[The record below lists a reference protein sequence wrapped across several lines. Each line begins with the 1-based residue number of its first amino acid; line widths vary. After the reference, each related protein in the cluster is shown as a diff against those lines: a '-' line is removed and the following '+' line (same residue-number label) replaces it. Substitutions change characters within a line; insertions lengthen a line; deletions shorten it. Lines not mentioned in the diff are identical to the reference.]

1 MKTNI
6 HLDEEELK
14 KIEKIKSLLEIPPK
28 KREDKTCLEL
38 MNLTKDLKVFE
49 NIARSIEHQ
58 NICSSITLVTC
69 KPNDIVIRQGDQGD
83 CLYYILHGLVSIQLS
98 IQIDTGIQDKN
109 QIVNVEKNIGE
120 LRDGEIFGELA
131 LLYNIPRTAS
141 VIALTDTSLIKID
154 KMPFTKYLKNV
165 FEGQLQDQIE
175 FLQICPIFNKMPKE
189 LLIKLGIRSVIKKFA
204 TGQIILK
211 NDTKSDSIF
220 VIRRGT
226 VKVIKEI
233 LFIKNENKIRK
244 KRLRRNRS
252 QILDYEDYTN
262 RQQLENEKVLE
273 LLALGPSEEDM
284 REDNFIKK
292 SITLE
297 ILKIGDIFPSYYSS
311 NELYLDVQF
320 ESDNPCELIELDI
333 SHIKEIIPETF
344 EFIKKYSKPYPS
356 EEFLRRFHYYNESW
370 LKYKKDL
377 KYSILADSLNKNTV
391 KKNDMRTKIYK
402 KKDIIGLK
410 LPLIFSPKNQNM
422 KFK

>member
-109 QIVNVEKNIGE
+109 QIVIVEKNIGE

-402 KKDIIGLK
+402 KKDIIGIK

>member
-69 KPNDIVIRQGDQGD
+69 KPNDIVIRQGDLGD
-83 CLYYILHGLVSIQLS
+83 CLYYILHGLVTIQLS

-109 QIVNVEKNIGE
+109 QIVIVEKNIGE

-370 LKYKKDL
+370 LRYKKDL

>member
-131 LLYNIPRTAS
+131 LLYNIPRAAS

-211 NDTKSDSIF
+211 NDTKSESIF

>member
-83 CLYYILHGLVSIQLS
+83 CLYYILHGLVTIQLS

-109 QIVNVEKNIGE
+109 QIVIVEKNIGE

-131 LLYNIPRTAS
+131 LLYNIPRAAS

-211 NDTKSDSIF
+211 NDTKSESIF

>member
-1 MKTNI
+1 MKTNT

-49 NIARSIEHQ
+49 NIAKSIEHQ

-69 KPNDIVIRQGDQGD
+69 KPNEVVIRQGDQGD

-109 QIVNVEKNIGE
+109 QIVNVVKNIGE
-120 LRDGEIFGELA
+120 LKDGEIFGELA

-141 VIALTDTSLIKID
+141 IIALTDTSLIKID

-175 FLQICPIFNKMPKE
+175 FLQICPIFNKMPKD
-189 LLIKLGIRSVIKKFA
+189 LLIKIGIRAVIKKFA
-204 TGQIILK
+204 TGQVILK

-244 KRLRRNRS
+244 KRMKRNRS

-333 SHIKEIIPETF
+333 SHIKEIIPDTF

-370 LKYKKDL
+370 LRYKKDL
-377 KYSILADSLNKNTV
+377 KYNILADSLNKNTV
-391 KKNDMRTKIYK
+391 RKNDMRTKIYK

-410 LPLIFSPKNQNM
+410 LPLIFRPKNQNM

>member
-1 MKTNI
+1 MKTNT

-49 NIARSIEHQ
+49 NIAKSIEHQ

-69 KPNDIVIRQGDQGD
+69 KPNEVVIRQGDQGD

-109 QIVNVEKNIGE
+109 QIVNVVKNIGE
-120 LRDGEIFGELA
+120 LKDGEIFGELA

-141 VIALTDTSLIKID
+141 IIALTDTSLIKID

-175 FLQICPIFNKMPKE
+175 FLQICPIFNKMPKD
-189 LLIKLGIRSVIKKFA
+189 LLIKIGIRAVIKKFA
-204 TGQIILK
+204 TGQVILK

-244 KRLRRNRS
+244 KRMRRNRS

-297 ILKIGDIFPSYYSS
+297 ILKIGDIFPSYYAVNS
-311 NELYLDVQF
+311 LYLDVNF
-320 ESDNPCELIELDI
+320 EADTPCEFIAMKLSDI
-333 SHIKEIIPETF
+333 QEIVPDTY
-344 EFIKKYSKPYPS
+344 EFIKKYAKPYPG
-356 EEFLRRFHYYNESW
+356 EEFLRKFYYYNDSW
-370 LKYKKDL
+370 NKYKNALKYN
-377 KYSILADSLNKNTV
+377 IIADSIN
-391 KKNDMRTKIYK
+391 Y
-402 KKDIIGLK
+402 
-410 LPLIFSPKNQNM
+410 NM
-422 KFK
+422 YYH

>member
-6 HLDEEELK
+6 HLDEEEFK

-69 KPNDIVIRQGDQGD
+69 KPNDIVIRQGEQGD

-109 QIVNVEKNIGE
+109 QIVIVEKNIGE

-154 KMPFTKYLKNV
+154 KMPFNKYLKNV

-244 KRLRRNRS
+244 KRMRRNRS

-262 RQQLENEKVLE
+262 RQQIENEKVLE

-344 EFIKKYSKPYPS
+344 EFIKKYSKPYPG

-370 LKYKKDL
+370 LRYKKDL
-377 KYSILADSLNKNTV
+377 KYNILADSLNKNTV

-402 KKDIIGLK
+402 KKDIVGLK
-410 LPLIFSPKNQNM
+410 LPLIFRSKNQNM

>member
-109 QIVNVEKNIGE
+109 QIVIVEKNIGE

-211 NDTKSDSIF
+211 NDTKSESIF

-370 LKYKKDL
+370 LRYKKDL

>member
-211 NDTKSDSIF
+211 NDTKSESIF

>member
-28 KREDKTCLEL
+28 KRGDKTCLEL

-109 QIVNVEKNIGE
+109 QIVIVEKNIGE

-211 NDTKSDSIF
+211 NDTKSESIF

-410 LPLIFSPKNQNM
+410 LPLIFRPKNQNM

>member
-1 MKTNI
+1 
-6 HLDEEELK
+6 
-14 KIEKIKSLLEIPPK
+14 
-28 KREDKTCLEL
+28 

-83 CLYYILHGLVSIQLS
+83 CLYYILHGLVTIQLS

-109 QIVNVEKNIGE
+109 QIVIVEKNIGE

>member
-109 QIVNVEKNIGE
+109 QIVIVEKNIGE

-211 NDTKSDSIF
+211 NDTKSESIF

>member
-69 KPNDIVIRQGDQGD
+69 KPNDIVIRQGDLGD
-83 CLYYILHGLVSIQLS
+83 CLYYILHGLVTIQLS

-109 QIVNVEKNIGE
+109 QIVIVEKNIGE

-211 NDTKSDSIF
+211 NDTKSESIF

>member
-69 KPNDIVIRQGDQGD
+69 KPNDIVIRQGDLGD
-83 CLYYILHGLVSIQLS
+83 CLYYILHGLVTIQLS

-109 QIVNVEKNIGE
+109 QIVIVEKNIGE
-120 LRDGEIFGELA
+120 LKDGEIFGELA

-141 VIALTDTSLIKID
+141 IIALTDTSLIKID
-154 KMPFTKYLKNV
+154 KMPFNKYLKNV

-175 FLQICPIFNKMPKE
+175 FLQICPIFHKMPKE

-244 KRLRRNRS
+244 KRMRRNRS

-370 LKYKKDL
+370 LRYKKDL
-377 KYSILADSLNKNTV
+377 KYSILAESLNKNTV

>member
-28 KREDKTCLEL
+28 KRGDKTCLEL

-83 CLYYILHGLVSIQLS
+83 CLYYILHGLVTIQLS

-109 QIVNVEKNIGE
+109 QIVIVEKNIGE

-211 NDTKSDSIF
+211 NDTKSESIF

>member
-1 MKTNI
+1 MKTNT

-69 KPNDIVIRQGDQGD
+69 KPNEVVIKQGDQGD

-109 QIVNVEKNIGE
+109 QIVIVEKNIGE
-120 LRDGEIFGELA
+120 LRDGEIFGEIA

-141 VIALTDTSLIKID
+141 IIALTDTSLIKID
-154 KMPFTKYLKNV
+154 KMPFNKYLKNV

-175 FLQICPIFNKMPKE
+175 FLKICPIFNKMPKE
-189 LLIKLGIRSVIKKFA
+189 LLIKLGIRSVMKKFA

-244 KRLRRNRS
+244 KRMRRNRS

-370 LKYKKDL
+370 LRYKKDL
-377 KYSILADSLNKNTV
+377 KYNILADSLNKNTV
-391 KKNDMRTKIYK
+391 RKNDMRTKIYK

-410 LPLIFSPKNQNM
+410 LPLIFRSKNQNM

>member
-1 MKTNI
+1 MKTNT
-6 HLDEEELK
+6 HLDEAELK

-69 KPNDIVIRQGDQGD
+69 KPNEVVIKQGDQGD

-109 QIVNVEKNIGE
+109 QIVIVEKNIGE
-120 LRDGEIFGELA
+120 LRDGEIFGEIA

-141 VIALTDTSLIKID
+141 IIALTDTSLIKID
-154 KMPFTKYLKNV
+154 KMPFNKYLKNV

-175 FLQICPIFNKMPKE
+175 FLKICPIFNKMPKE
-189 LLIKLGIRSVIKKFA
+189 LLIKLGIRSVMKKFA

-244 KRLRRNRS
+244 KRMRRNRS

-370 LKYKKDL
+370 LRYKKDL
-377 KYSILADSLNKNTV
+377 KYNILADSLNKNTV
-391 KKNDMRTKIYK
+391 RKNDMRTKIYK

-410 LPLIFSPKNQNM
+410 LPLIFRSKNQNM

>member
-69 KPNDIVIRQGDQGD
+69 KPNEVVIKQGDQGD
-83 CLYYILHGLVSIQLS
+83 SLYYILHGLVSIQLS

-154 KMPFTKYLKNV
+154 KMPFNKYLKNV

-175 FLQICPIFNKMPKE
+175 FLQICPIFHKMPKE

-244 KRLRRNRS
+244 KRMRKNRS

-262 RQQLENEKVLE
+262 RQQLENEKILE

-284 REDNFIKK
+284 KEDNFIKK
-292 SITLE
+292 RITLE

-320 ESDNPCELIELDI
+320 ESDNPCELI
-333 SHIKEIIPETF
+333 
-344 EFIKKYSKPYPS
+344 
-356 EEFLRRFHYYNESW
+356 
-370 LKYKKDL
+370 
-377 KYSILADSLNKNTV
+377 
-391 KKNDMRTKIYK
+391 
-402 KKDIIGLK
+402 
-410 LPLIFSPKNQNM
+410 
-422 KFK
+422 

>member
-1 MKTNI
+1 
-6 HLDEEELK
+6 
-14 KIEKIKSLLEIPPK
+14 
-28 KREDKTCLEL
+28 

-109 QIVNVEKNIGE
+109 QIVIVEKNIGE

-211 NDTKSDSIF
+211 NDTKSESIF

-370 LKYKKDL
+370 LRYKKDL

>member
-1 MKTNI
+1 MKTNT

-28 KREDKTCLEL
+28 KRGDKTCLEL

-49 NIARSIEHQ
+49 NIAKSIEHQ

-69 KPNDIVIRQGDQGD
+69 KPNEVVIRQGDQGD

-109 QIVNVEKNIGE
+109 QIVNVVKNIGE

-141 VIALTDTSLIKID
+141 IIALTDTSLIKID

-175 FLQICPIFNKMPKE
+175 FLQICPIFNKMPKD
-189 LLIKLGIRSVIKKFA
+189 LLIKIGIRAVIKKFA
-204 TGQIILK
+204 TGQVILK

-244 KRLRRNRS
+244 KRMRRNRS

-292 SITLE
+292 SIILE

-333 SHIKEIIPETF
+333 SHIKEIIPDTF

-370 LKYKKDL
+370 LRYKKDL
-377 KYSILADSLNKNTV
+377 KYNILADSLNKNTV
-391 KKNDMRTKIYK
+391 RKNDMRTKIYK

-410 LPLIFSPKNQNM
+410 LPLIFRPKNQNM

>member
-1 MKTNI
+1 MKTNT
-6 HLDEEELK
+6 HLDAEEKE
-14 KIEKIKSLLEIPPK
+14 KIEKIKDLLEIPPK

-38 MNLTKDLKVFE
+38 MNLTKNLKIFE

-58 NICSSITLVTC
+58 NICGTITLSNY
-69 KPNDIVIRQGDQGD
+69 KPNEIIIKQGDIGD
-83 CLYYILHGLVSIQLS
+83 CLYYILHGLVAIQLS

-120 LRDGEIFGELA
+120 LKDGEIFFFFS
-131 LLYNIPRTAS
+131 LLYNIPRTATI
-141 VIALTDTSLIKID
+141 IALTETSLIKID
-154 KMPFTKYLKNV
+154 KIPFNKYLKNL

-175 FLQICPIFNKMPKE
+175 FLQICPIFNKLPKD
-189 LLIKLGIRSVIKKFA
+189 LIIKLGIRTNIKKYA

-211 NDTKSDSIF
+211 NDSKCDSIF

-226 VKVIKEI
+226 VKVVKEI
-233 LFIKNENKIRK
+233 KFVKNETKIRQKRMK
-244 KRLRRNRS
+244 KTRS
-252 QILDYEDYTN
+252 QIIDFNDYNN
-262 RQQLENEKVLE
+262 REQIEKERILE
-273 LLALGPSEEDM
+273 LLSHGPSDEDLKEE
-284 REDNFIKK
+284 NYVNK

-311 NELYLDVQF
+311 NELYLDVLF

-344 EFIKKYSKPYPS
+344 EFIKKYSKPYPN

-370 LKYKKDL
+370 MKFKKNVKYN
-377 KYSILADSLNKNTV
+377 IMADALNKKSV
-391 KKNDMRTKIYK
+391 KINNMRNKIYK
-402 KKDIIGLK
+402 KKDVCELK
-410 LPLIFSPKNQNM
+410 LPLIFSLKNNNM

>member
-69 KPNDIVIRQGDQGD
+69 KPNDIVIRQGDLGD
-83 CLYYILHGLVSIQLS
+83 CLYYILHGLVTIQLS

-109 QIVNVEKNIGE
+109 QIVIVEKNIGE

-211 NDTKSDSIF
+211 NDTKSESIF

-370 LKYKKDL
+370 LRYKKDL

>member
-1 MKTNI
+1 MKTNT

-69 KPNDIVIRQGDQGD
+69 KPNEVVIRQGDQGD

-109 QIVNVEKNIGE
+109 QIVNVVKNIGE
-120 LRDGEIFGELA
+120 LKDGEIFGELA

-141 VIALTDTSLIKID
+141 IIALTDTSLIKID

-175 FLQICPIFNKMPKE
+175 FLQICPIFNKMPKD
-189 LLIKLGIRSVIKKFA
+189 LLIKIGIRAVIKKFA
-204 TGQIILK
+204 TGQVILK

-244 KRLRRNRS
+244 KRMRRNRS

-333 SHIKEIIPETF
+333 SHIKEIIPDTF

-370 LKYKKDL
+370 LRYKKDL
-377 KYSILADSLNKNTV
+377 KYNILADSLNKNTV
-391 KKNDMRTKIYK
+391 RKNDMRTKIYK
-402 KKDIIGLK
+402 KKDIFGLK
-410 LPLIFSPKNQNM
+410 LPLIFRPKNQNM

>member
-1 MKTNI
+1 MKINT

-28 KREDKTCLEL
+28 KREDKISLEL

-58 NICSSITLVTC
+58 NICSSLTLVTC
-69 KPNDIVIRQGDQGD
+69 KPNEVIIKQGDQGD

-120 LRDGEIFGELA
+120 LKDGEIFGELA

-154 KMPFTKYLKNV
+154 KMPFNKYLKNL

-175 FLQICPIFNKMPKE
+175 FLKICPIFNKMPME
-189 LLIKLGIRSVIKKFA
+189 LLIKLGIRAVIKKFA
-204 TGQIILK
+204 TGQVILK

-262 RQQLENEKVLE
+262 RQQLENEKILE

-284 REDNFIKK
+284 KEDNFIKK

-344 EFIKKYSKPYPS
+344 EFIKKYSKPYPN

-377 KYSILADSLNKNTV
+377 KYNILADSLNKNTV
-391 KKNDMRTKIYK
+391 RKNDMRTKIYK

-410 LPLIFSPKNQNM
+410 LPLIFRSKNQNM

>member
-28 KREDKTCLEL
+28 KRGDKTCLEL

-109 QIVNVEKNIGE
+109 QIVIVEKNIGE

-211 NDTKSDSIF
+211 NDTKSESIF

-370 LKYKKDL
+370 LRYKKDL

>member
-1 MKTNI
+1 MKTNT

-28 KREDKTCLEL
+28 KRGDKTCLEL

-49 NIARSIEHQ
+49 NIAKSIEHQ

-69 KPNDIVIRQGDQGD
+69 KPNEVVIRQGDQGD

-109 QIVNVEKNIGE
+109 QIVNVVKNIGE
-120 LRDGEIFGELA
+120 LKDGEIFGELA

-141 VIALTDTSLIKID
+141 IIALTDTSLIKID

-175 FLQICPIFNKMPKE
+175 FLQICPIFNKMPKD
-189 LLIKLGIRSVIKKFA
+189 LLIKIGIRAVIKKFA
-204 TGQIILK
+204 TGQVILK

-244 KRLRRNRS
+244 KRMRRNRS

-333 SHIKEIIPETF
+333 SHIKEIIPDTF

-370 LKYKKDL
+370 LRYKKDL
-377 KYSILADSLNKNTV
+377 KYNILADSLNKNTV
-391 KKNDMRTKIYK
+391 RKNDMRTKIYK

-410 LPLIFSPKNQNM
+410 LPLIFRPKNQNM

>member
-6 HLDEEELK
+6 HLDEEEFK

-69 KPNDIVIRQGDQGD
+69 KPNDIVIRQGEQGD

-109 QIVNVEKNIGE
+109 QIVIVEKNIGE

-211 NDTKSDSIF
+211 NDTKSESIF

>member
-1 MKTNI
+1 MKTNT

-28 KREDKTCLEL
+28 KRGDKTCLEL

-58 NICSSITLVTC
+58 NICSSITLVMC
-69 KPNDIVIRQGDQGD
+69 KPNEVVIRQGDQGD
-83 CLYYILHGLVSIQLS
+83 SLYYILHGLVSIQLS

-120 LRDGEIFGELA
+120 LKDGEIFGELA

-141 VIALTDTSLIKID
+141 IIALTDTALIKID
-154 KMPFTKYLKNV
+154 KMPFNKYLKNV

-175 FLQICPIFNKMPKE
+175 FLQICPIFHKMPKE

-244 KRLRRNRS
+244 KRMRKNRS

-284 REDNFIKK
+284 KEDNFIKK
-292 SITLE
+292 RITLE

-344 EFIKKYSKPYPS
+344 EFIKKYSKPYPG

-377 KYSILADSLNKNTV
+377 KYNIMADSLNKNTV
-391 KKNDMRTKIYK
+391 RKNDMRTKIYK
-402 KKDIIGLK
+402 KKDIIRLK
-410 LPLIFSPKNQNM
+410 LPLIFHPKNQNM

>member
-28 KREDKTCLEL
+28 KRGDKTCLEL

-83 CLYYILHGLVSIQLS
+83 CLYYILHGLVTIQLS

-109 QIVNVEKNIGE
+109 QIVIVEKNIGE

>member
-1 MKTNI
+1 MKTNT
-6 HLDEEELK
+6 HLDAEEKE
-14 KIEKIKSLLEIPPK
+14 KIEKIKDLLEIPPK

-38 MNLTKDLKVFE
+38 MNLTKNLKIFE

-58 NICSSITLVTC
+58 NICGTITLSNY
-69 KPNDIVIRQGDQGD
+69 KPNEIIIKQGDIGD
-83 CLYYILHGLVSIQLS
+83 CLYYILHGLVAIQLS

-120 LRDGEIFGELA
+120 LKDGEIFGELA
-131 LLYNIPRTAS
+131 LLYNIPRTATI
-141 VIALTDTSLIKID
+141 IALTETSLIKID
-154 KMPFTKYLKNV
+154 KIPFNKYLKNL

-175 FLQICPIFNKMPKE
+175 FLQICPIFNKLPKD
-189 LLIKLGIRSVIKKFA
+189 LIIKLGIRTNIKKYA

-211 NDTKSDSIF
+211 NDSKCDSIF

-226 VKVIKEI
+226 VKVVKEI
-233 LFIKNENKIRK
+233 KFVKNETKIRQKRMK
-244 KRLRRNRS
+244 KTRS
-252 QILDYEDYTN
+252 QIIDFNDYNN
-262 RQQLENEKVLE
+262 REQIEKERILE
-273 LLALGPSEEDM
+273 LLSHGPSDEDLKEE
-284 REDNFIKK
+284 NYVNK

-344 EFIKKYSKPYPS
+344 EFIKKYSKPYPN

-370 LKYKKDL
+370 MKFKKNVKYN
-377 KYSILADSLNKNTV
+377 IMADALNKKSV
-391 KKNDMRTKIYK
+391 KINNMRNKIYK
-402 KKDIIGLK
+402 KKDVCELK
-410 LPLIFSPKNQNM
+410 LPLIFSLKNNNM

>member
-131 LLYNIPRTAS
+131 LLYNIPRAAS

-211 NDTKSDSIF
+211 NDTKSESIF

-410 LPLIFSPKNQNM
+410 LPLK
-422 KFK
+422 

>member
-1 MKTNI
+1 MKTNT

-69 KPNDIVIRQGDQGD
+69 KPNEVVIKQGDQGD

-109 QIVNVEKNIGE
+109 QIVIVEKNIGE
-120 LRDGEIFGELA
+120 LRDGEIFGEIA

-141 VIALTDTSLIKID
+141 IIALTDTSLIKID
-154 KMPFTKYLKNV
+154 KMPFNKYLKNV

-175 FLQICPIFNKMPKE
+175 FLKICPIFNKMPKE
-189 LLIKLGIRSVIKKFA
+189 LLIKLGIRSVMKKFA

-244 KRLRRNRS
+244 KRMRRNRS

-370 LKYKKDL
+370 LRFKKDL
-377 KYSILADSLNKNTV
+377 KYNILADSLNKNTV
-391 KKNDMRTKIYK
+391 RKNDMRTKIYK

-410 LPLIFSPKNQNM
+410 LPLIFRSKNQNM